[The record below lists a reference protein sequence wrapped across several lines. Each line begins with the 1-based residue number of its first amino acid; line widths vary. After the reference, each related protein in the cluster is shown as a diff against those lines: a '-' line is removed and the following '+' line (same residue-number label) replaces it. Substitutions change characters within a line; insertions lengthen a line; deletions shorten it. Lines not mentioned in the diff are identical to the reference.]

1 MFTIT
6 ATSVPVYNSVEKKTS
21 ERHWRQHPRG
31 RHQRAH
37 IFASSAKSEDET
49 PQIKELQEKIKK
61 YEEEN
66 KKLKLLASWNLR
78 AVQSTLKN
86 CEEMS
91 GILQE

>member
-1 MFTIT
+1 MFAIT
-6 ATSVPVYNSVEKKTS
+6 PTPVRVYNSA
-21 ERHWRQHPRG
+21 HWRQHPRG
-31 RHQRAH
+31 RRPKAH

-78 AVQSTLKN
+78 AVQSALKN

-91 GILQE
+91 VILE